1 MEHTFKQFDIEL
13 ENLRNSVLQM
23 GGLVEQQV
31 RRATEALYSGD
42 AEVMEAVVAEDARV
56 NALETEIEDAC
67 IHLIAKR
74 QPTAV
79 DLRMIV
85 TVQKIVGDLERIGDK
100 ARKIAKLSISL
111 HEHGAGMTRTVEL
124 RPFADTAVS
133 MVTRALDAF
142 ARNDLQA
149 CSEVIHKDEIVN
161 NRFAGIMR
169 EIVTYM
175 MEDPR
180 TISRSLDLIFMAKA
194 IERIGDHARNIAEY
208 VVYLVNGR
216 SVRHAPIEQIDA
228 EISGGR
234 G

>member
-13 ENLRNSVLQM
+13 ENLRNRVLQM

-42 AEVMEAVVAEDARV
+42 AKVLQAVVAEDTRV
-56 NALETEIEDAC
+56 NALEMEIEDAC

-100 ARKIAKLSISL
+100 AQKIARLSLGL
-111 HEHGAGMTRTVEL
+111 HDNASGIMPGIEL
-124 RPFADTAVS
+124 RPYADLAVA
-133 MVTRALDAF
+133 MLTRALDAF
-142 ARNDLQA
+142 ARLDLKA
-149 CSEVIHKDEIVN
+149 AGDVIHQDEMVN
-161 NRFAGIMR
+161 SRFAGIMR

-180 TISRSLDLIFMAKA
+180 TISRSLDVIFMAKA
-194 IERIGDHARNIAEY
+194 IERIGDHARNVAEY
-208 VVYLVNGR
+208 VVYMVKGQ
-216 SVRHAPIEQIDA
+216 SVRHFPIEQIDA
-228 EISGGR
+228 EIAKDD
-234 G
+234 

>member
-13 ENLRNSVLQM
+13 ENLRNRVLQM

-42 AEVMEAVVAEDARV
+42 AKVLQSVVADDSRV
-56 NALETEIEDAC
+56 NDLETEIEEAC

-100 ARKIAKLSISL
+100 AQKIARLSLGL
-111 HEHGAGMTRTVEL
+111 HDNASGIMPGIEL
-124 RPFADTAVS
+124 RPYADLAVA
-133 MVTRALDAF
+133 MLTRALDAF
-142 ARNDLQA
+142 ARLDLKA
-149 CSEVIHKDEIVN
+149 AGDVIHQDEIVN
-161 NRFAGIMR
+161 SRFSGIMR

-180 TISRSLDLIFMAKA
+180 TISRSLDVIFMAKA
-194 IERIGDHARNIAEY
+194 IERIGDHARNVAEY
-208 VVYLVNGR
+208 VVYMVKGQ
-216 SVRHAPIEQIDA
+216 SVRHYPLDRIDA
-228 EISGGR
+228 EIAKGN
-234 G
+234 